1 MLPNKLYMH
10 RNDTFHFTKKGITFN
25 IEYIN
30 KSTILSIIKDSLISD
45 NDKNLLIDSIEKI
58 NVY

>member
-10 RNDTFHFTKKGITFN
+10 RTDTFHFTKSKITFN

-30 KSTILSIIKDSLISD
+30 KSTILLIIKDSPISD
-45 NDKNLLIDSIEKI
+45 DDKNLLIDSIEKI
-58 NVY
+58 KVY